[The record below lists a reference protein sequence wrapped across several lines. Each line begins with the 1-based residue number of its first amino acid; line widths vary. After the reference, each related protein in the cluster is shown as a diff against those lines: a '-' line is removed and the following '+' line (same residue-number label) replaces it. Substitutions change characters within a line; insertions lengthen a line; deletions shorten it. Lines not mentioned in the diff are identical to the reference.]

1 MAGTAQAFESHLKFR
16 IHREMI
22 QNLFTKNF
30 DLLLSRIEK
39 EQEKDVKLE
48 ELGTSLTDLHIG
60 IRPMGGKPWDQMQ
73 AFETFFDDNQV
84 VFEGHELEF

>member
-1 MAGTAQAFESHLKFR
+1 M
-16 IHREMI
+16 
-22 QNLFTKNF
+22 
-30 DLLLSRIEK
+30 
-39 EQEKDVKLE
+39 KLE
-48 ELGTSLTDLHIG
+48 ELGGTSLTDLHIG